1 MIWGGERVN
10 CRRLMLSKHLN
21 FIIIE
26 FCKHLITGT
35 LFFSNNDTCLK
46 YRFFIC
52 IENLYSR
59 LEEVTSLSVSEES
72 LFAFLTIILD
82 TGADLQCLQ

>member
-1 MIWGGERVN
+1 
-10 CRRLMLSKHLN
+10 MLSKHLN

-26 FCKHLITGT
+26 FCKHLITGI
-35 LFFSNNDTCLK
+35 LLLSNNDTCLK

-52 IENLYSR
+52 IKNLYSGVR
-59 LEEVTSLSVSEES
+59 RGFRRSDQPKRQRRVTICFSNN
-72 LFAFLTIILD
+72 FILD